1 MPKFNKMKGFSL
13 KSGNKPAFK
22 QMGSGSPLDKALI
35 GNQKN
40 LPDHLR
46 AKIEDAP
53 GKMYNAPLKAD
64 DDDKVDPNAVVPEE
78 TEAEKKA
85 REEKEKEEKK
95 EPVKPRDSNMV
106 MGQKFLANMVMGGM
120 TESGM
125 IKDKHSLAINYGPE
139 KAEKEAEALTPGQD
153 ALKKSV
159 KEKTQE
165 SRDAINKDLT
175 GTFAEFTKE
184 GKLIP
189 ADDPRHSSNIT
200 KNKSFQG

>member
-13 KSGNKPAFK
+13 KSGNKPTFQ
-22 QMGSGSPLDKALI
+22 QMGGVSPGKMYDT
-35 GNQKN
+35 
-40 LPDHLR
+40 
-46 AKIEDAP
+46 P

-64 DDDKVDPNAVVPEE
+64 DDDKVDPKAVVPEE

-95 EPVKPRDSNMV
+95 QPVKPRDSNMV

-139 KAEKEAEALTPGQD
+139 KAEEEAEALTIEQKM
-153 ALKKSV
+153 LKKGYELGDLTKAKKD
-159 KEKTQE
+159 KEKKSE
-165 SRDAINKDLT
+165 YSGFGYN
-175 GTFAEFTKE
+175 
-184 GKLIP
+184 P
-189 ADDPRHSSNIT
+189 NY
-200 KNKSFQG
+200 KNPFQG